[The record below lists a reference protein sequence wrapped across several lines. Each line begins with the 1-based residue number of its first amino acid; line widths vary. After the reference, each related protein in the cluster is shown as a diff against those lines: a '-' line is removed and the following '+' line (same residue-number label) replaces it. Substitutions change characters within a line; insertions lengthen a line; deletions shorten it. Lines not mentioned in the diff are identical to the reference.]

1 VADALPLGRSNFR
14 PVNRARGGCV
24 VASFIDKSRNIWHI
38 VLQRQIWAAM
48 FKQLES
54 MIAPL
59 LYTILTTGDASSPGG
74 SFYFFR
80 CNPLKSQ
87 DSAKG
92 SQGNPSIFPRFSL
105 DLLAARS
112 RPGCAIGP
120 KGANSSRGGGRTAIG
135 SPGVS
140 LGALDQPP
148 IVAASRLASVS
159 KRAQFS
165 SQRTPPASAGS
176 NPSGG
181 YHARHSP

>member
-1 VADALPLGRSNFR
+1 MRCHSDGRIFGQSIGHGAAVSSPHSLTNPEIYGILFCR
-14 PVNRARGGCV
+14 
-24 VASFIDKSRNIWHI
+24 DKF
-38 VLQRQIWAAM
+38 VAAM

-120 KGANSSRGGGRTAIG
+120 KGADSSRGGGRTAIG